1 MRRRGILLPSL
12 DRRADRCADSV
23 ATQGLGHS
31 RPMSARQY
39 ALSRSPREMNPHLY
53 HSGQIEPET
62 WWRLHTMKTN
72 AKSFKERDP
81 IMSSQFSEMGI
92 TARPMRPFAQPSLP
106 SPRYRPQ
113 SARGAL
119 TQSFL
124 QQAKNY
130 PAFKKIVA
138 ELARPQETATQTAV
152 TGEDIEKEVAATQQK
167 EEKKRAWGELPPGVD
182 AEDIRRCSAAIK
194 EKMLD
199 KFGTLT
205 KAFRAIDEDGSG
217 TITRAELDRYML
229 IINLQAVARP
239 DVVSTLFELIDEDQ
253 SGHFDFKEFSRVMS
267 AGDVMNM
274 KKIEDKFDGF
284 QAKLDEEAA
293 AERAHLEFVANQAGM
308 TVEEY
313 QNYWQETND
322 IFGGAAHLQKASDLA
337 VVARDRWGK
346 KIKNGNLSALGG

>member
-1 MRRRGILLPSL
+1 MS
-12 DRRADRCADSV
+12 SS
-23 ATQGLGHS
+23 S
-31 RPMSARQY
+31 RPSSARNY
-39 ALSRSPREMNPHLY
+39 ATRSPRGELNPHLY
-53 HSGQIEPET
+53 HSGQIDPAT

-81 IMSSQFSEMGI
+81 IQSLQFNDMSI
-92 TARPMRPFAQPSLP
+92 TSRPQRTFNQPSLP
-106 SPRYRPQ
+106 SPRRRPM

-124 QQAKNY
+124 QQANNY
-130 PAFKKIVA
+130 PAFKKIVQQ
-138 ELARPQETATQTAV
+138 LAQPQQEISTQTAV
-152 TGEDIEKEVAATQQK
+152 TGEDIEKEVARPPSSH
-167 EEKKRAWGELPPGVD
+167 EVKRAWGELPPGVTP
-182 AEDIRRCSAAIK
+182 EDIRRCSAAIK

-205 KAFRAIDEDGSG
+205 KAFRAIDEDGSS
-217 TITRAELDRYML
+217 TITRQELDRYML
-229 IINLQAVARP
+229 IINLHSVARP
-239 DVVSTLFELIDEDQ
+239 EVVQVLFELIDDDQ

-274 KKIEDKFDGF
+274 KKIENRFDGF

-293 AERAHLEFVANQAGM
+293 AERAQLEYVAKQAGM
-308 TVEEY
+308 SVEAYQEY
-313 QNYWQETND
+313 WAETNE